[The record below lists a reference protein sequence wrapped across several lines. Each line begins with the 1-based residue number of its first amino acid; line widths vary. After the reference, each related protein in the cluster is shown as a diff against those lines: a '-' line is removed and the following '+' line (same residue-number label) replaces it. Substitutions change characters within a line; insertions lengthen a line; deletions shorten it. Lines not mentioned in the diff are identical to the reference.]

1 MCVDSPTTKG
11 QSRTSVLKTIRF
23 VVVVVLSRR
32 GVPTVGRC
40 EDGYATPGGKSMVAG
55 AVPAHG

>member
-1 MCVDSPTTKG
+1 VDVG
-11 QSRTSVLKTIRF
+11 AETIRF
-23 VVVVVLSRR
+23 VGVVVLSRR

-40 EDGYATPGGKSMVAG
+40 EDGYATPGGESIVPS